1 MIEKAERDKRH
12 GLLINITGDG
22 KGKTTSALGT
32 SLRALGWGWKVSVLQ
47 FVKNAGK
54 TGEKQFADNSDLP
67 FEIIPLG
74 AGFSWRKNADECKDR
89 EAAEAAWELTR
100 EYIDKAEVDLL
111 VLDELNIALKLGW
124 LNTNEVIAGLKQ
136 KPDWMHI
143 IVTGRGAPQKIIEAS
158 DLVSEIKEIK
168 HPFKSGI
175 KAQKGIEF

>member
-1 MIEKAERDKRH
+1 MIKKTAKDKRR

-22 KGKTTSALGT
+22 KGKTTGALGT

-54 TGEKQFADNSDLP
+54 TGEKQFADNSELP

-74 AGFSWRKNADECKDR
+74 AGFSWRKDADECKDK
-89 EAAEAAWELTR
+89 ECAEAAWNLAK
-100 EYIDKAEVDLL
+100 EYIAEAEVDLL
-111 VLDELNIALKLGW
+111 VLDELNIALKKGW
-124 LNTNEVIAGLKQ
+124 LNAAEIIDGLKQ
-136 KPDWMHI
+136 KPAWMHI
-143 IVTGRGAPQKIIEAS
+143 IATGRGALPEIVKAF

-168 HPFKSGI
+168 HPYKQGI